1 MNIRIPRRQAL
12 LAAAAVVAPRALHA
26 QPAWPSARPIRLL
39 VPFAAGGPMDA
50 VARLLATPV
59 GELLGQQV
67 VVENRTGGTG
77 IVCLTECA
85 RSTPDGY
92 TLMITGAS
100 WPVTMLLNRDLP
112 FRMSDFAPLSR
123 LTVAPFVM
131 VVPASMPV
139 RSLAEFIA
147 EAKKRPGEWS
157 YGTSGIGTTLHMA
170 TEMLKLRA
178 GIDLV
183 HVPYRGDAQAMTDL
197 LAGRLQTMFPTLTT
211 AEPYIRD
218 NRLRALAV
226 GYTQRLDSLPDVP
239 TLTELGY
246 GEVPASADFGV
257 ACAAGVPAPIREKV
271 SEAFRAAVRQPAAGR
286 RLGDMGI
293 LVVGSTADEFAT
305 MLASESARYAEVIR
319 AANITLN

>member
-1 MNIRIPRRQAL
+1 MNFCIRRRQGF
-12 LAAAAVVAPRALHA
+12 LAAVAAAMPRTLHA
-26 QPAWPSARPIRLL
+26 QSAWPGQRPIRLL

-50 VARLLATPV
+50 VARLLAPSV
-59 GELLGQQV
+59 GELLGQQI

-77 IVCLTECA
+77 IVCLTETA
-85 RSTPDGY
+85 RSAPDGY

-112 FRMSDFAPLSR
+112 FRMEDFAPLSR

-131 VVPASMPV
+131 VVPSTLPV
-139 RSLAEFIA
+139 RSLAEFIT
-147 EAKKRPGEWS
+147 EAKKRPGDWS

-170 TEMLKLRA
+170 MEMLKLRA

-183 HVPYRGDAQAMTDL
+183 HVPYRGDAPAITDL
-197 LAGRLQTMFPTLTT
+197 LAGRLQAMFPTLST
-211 AEPYIRD
+211 AGPYLQD

-226 GYTQRLDSLPDVP
+226 GYTQRVDSLPEVP

-246 GEVPASADFGV
+246 GDVPASADFGV
-257 ACAAGVPAPIREKV
+257 ACAAGVPVPIRTKV
-271 SEAFRAAVRQPAAGR
+271 SEAFRLAVRQPEAVR
-286 RLGDMGI
+286 RLHGMGI
-293 LVVGSTADEFAT
+293 LVVGSTATGFAT
-305 MLASESARYAEVIR
+305 MLADESARYAEVIR

>member
-12 LAAAAVVAPRALHA
+12 LAAAALATPRALHA
-26 QPAWPSARPIRLL
+26 QPAWPTARPIRLI

-50 VARLLATPV
+50 VARLLGPVV

-77 IVCLTECA
+77 IVGLTEVA
-85 RSTPDGY
+85 RAAPDGY

-112 FRMSDFAPLSR
+112 FRMEEFAPLSR

-131 VVPASMPV
+131 VVPASLPV
-139 RSLAEFIA
+139 RNLAEFIA
-147 EAKKRPGEWS
+147 EAKKKPGQWS

-170 TEMLKLRA
+170 MEMLKLRA

-183 HVPYRGDAQAMTDL
+183 HVPYRGDAPAITDV
-197 LAGRLQTMFPTLTT
+197 LAERLQAMFPTLSM
-211 AEPYIRD
+211 ARPYIQD
-218 NRLRALAV
+218 GRLRALAV
-226 GYTQRLDSLPDVP
+226 GYTQRVAGLPEVP

-271 SEAFRAAVRQPAAGR
+271 SEAFRAAVRQPEAGR
-286 RLGDMGI
+286 RLRDMGI
-293 LVVGSTADEFAT
+293 LVVGSTAEEFAR
-305 MLASESARYAEVIR
+305 MLAEESARYAEVIR

>member
-1 MNIRIPRRQAL
+1 MNIRIRRRQAL
-12 LAAAAVVAPRALHA
+12 LAAGALALPSIGHA
-26 QPAWPSARPIRLL
+26 QPAWPAARPIRLL

-50 VARLLATPV
+50 VARLLAPPV
-59 GELLGQQV
+59 GDLLGQQL

-77 IVCLTECA
+77 IVCLTEVA
-85 RSTPDGY
+85 RSASDGY

-112 FRMSDFAPLSR
+112 FRMADFAPLSR

-131 VVPASMPV
+131 VVPASLPV
-139 RSLAEFIA
+139 RNLAEFIA
-147 EAKKRPGEWS
+147 EAKKAPDRWS

-170 TEMLKLRA
+170 MEMLKLRA

-183 HVPYRGDAQAMTDL
+183 HVPYRGDAPAITDL
-197 LAGRLQTMFPTLTT
+197 LAGRLQAMFPTLSS

-246 GEVPASADFGV
+246 GDVPASADFGV
-257 ACAAGVPAPIREKV
+257 ACVAGVPAPIRERV
-271 SEAFRAAVRQPAAGR
+271 SEAFRAAVRQPEAGR
-286 RLGDMGI
+286 RLRDMGI
-293 LVVGSTADEFAT
+293 LVVGSTADEFAA